1 MDQET
6 QGLPVLSFRASIK
19 VCGFVSSSMTKEW
32 TTAGSLLKKES
43 FVFAAWPLITGK
55 KDCRKTCRCRI
66 NQGLQEE
73 L

>member
-1 MDQET
+1 
-6 QGLPVLSFRASIK
+6 